1 MGNLQRQRV
10 QPFIRRST
18 VETPIQPEEPFIG
31 LNAQM
36 IHLDR
41 VVAQRLEPLEK
52 LELAVLFQGRH
63 VSLGTS
69 GVFGRTTPGA
79 RDTAW

>member
-1 MGNLQRQRV
+1 
-10 QPFIRRST
+10 
-18 VETPIQPEEPFIG
+18 
-31 LNAQM
+31 M